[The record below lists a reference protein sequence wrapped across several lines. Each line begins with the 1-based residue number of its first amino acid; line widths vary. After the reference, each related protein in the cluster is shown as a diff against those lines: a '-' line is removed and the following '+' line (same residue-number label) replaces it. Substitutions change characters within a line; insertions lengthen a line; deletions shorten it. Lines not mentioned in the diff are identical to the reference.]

1 MTLSVCESAIL
12 CEILTE
18 LRCITPIDS
27 TGGSGDYMSGIDGPD
42 LTLRCVTWLGR
53 SHIAPSKQLV
63 VRITPQGQSSYT
75 TYAPKAPRVWEPL
88 GQGVS
93 FASTME
99 GSRSRL

>member
-42 LTLRCVTWLGR
+42 LR
-53 SHIAPSKQLV
+53 SELALCDLA
-63 VRITPQGQSSYT
+63 R
-75 TYAPKAPRVWEPL
+75 
-88 GQGVS
+88 
-93 FASTME
+93 
-99 GSRSRL
+99 